1 MRRKQNTTH
10 RHDESSG
17 QEAKRLRP
25 AKRTSMTNID
35 KYLPKPRPVTFS
47 FPMSSRTYLVSLTRP
62 AILSAAGITT
72 RRLYTSVVGETINQ
86 NWPSTTAKKTTSS
99 KRLFP
104 TPHPR
109 HAGDPAPK
117 RFNSQSAK
125 RSDVSGRGTV
135 GKSDLDLE
143 REKET
148 ALQDEI
154 RDLEAIQRYA
164 SLNPT
169 TDIWGQKIRSLGTF
183 TSFAFI
189 VSHSPVGST
198 RKDVMIPFTIVS
210 PRLRSSGLKKI
221 WYQFWKNRQNDVKN
235 MISLVALAKENALP
249 GVNTRSD
256 SFSRKF
262 FLWPLRVFS
271 TTSTRPTSWL
281 APTRQMCLEIY
292 KDLCTAI
299 AKCVSITITKHVI
312 DVTRLV
318 YIRNNL
324 KEIKRLTTDSFAS
337 ETLAAQKKH
346 KVNCSYFWHLHR
358 EINPTQVVSLRST
371 DGYLASEAP
380 KFGNRLMVHAL
391 VKFDTEQVQKD
402 FSHLYHFLNQILSQ
416 FQSLEIYDRKGNP
429 LHEPA
434 EGSVNGL
441 VGRVPAKTRHVVQ
454 YLVFEKRMWY
464 DGPWVIREQI
474 WDIVPKKTD

>member
-1 MRRKQNTTH
+1 M
-10 RHDESSG
+10 S
-17 QEAKRLRP
+17 L
-25 AKRTSMTNID
+25 TNIN
-35 KYLPKPRPVTFS
+35 KHLPKPRPMTFS
-47 FPMSSRTYLVSLTRP
+47 FPMRTYLVSLTRS
-62 AILSAAGITT
+62 AIFSAAGVTT

-86 NWPSTTAKKTTSS
+86 NWPPATAKKTTSS
-99 KRLFP
+99 KRLSP
-104 TPHPR
+104 TSNPR
-109 HAGDPAPK
+109 HAGDPASK

-135 GKSDLDLE
+135 GKGDSNLE
-143 REKET
+143 KGTEA

-154 RDLEAIQRYA
+154 RDLEAFQRYA
-164 SLNPT
+164 SLIPT
-169 TDIWGQKIRSLGTF
+169 TDIWGQKVQSLGTF
-183 TSFAFI
+183 TSFAFM
-189 VSHSPVGST
+189 VSHTPVGSP
-198 RKDVMIPFTIVS
+198 RKDVMIPCTIVN
-210 PRLRSSGLKKI
+210 PRLRSNGLKTI

-262 FLWPLRVFS
+262 FLWPLRVFG

-299 AKCVSITITKHVI
+299 AKCVSISITKHVI
-312 DVTRLV
+312 GVMRLV
-318 YIRNNL
+318 YLRNNL

-346 KVNCSYFWHLHR
+346 KVDCSYFWRLHR

-402 FSHLYHFLNQILSQ
+402 FSHLYHLLNQNFRASRSMIAKVTLSTNQ
-416 FQSLEIYDRKGNP
+416 RKA
-429 LHEPA
+429 LFA
-434 EGSVNGL
+434 
-441 VGRVPAKTRHVVQ
+441 
-454 YLVFEKRMWY
+454 
-464 DGPWVIREQI
+464 
-474 WDIVPKKTD
+474 